1 MGGCFIMLGI
11 SVIVGV
17 HPDSQNLSMNPML
30 LLSRCTWKG
39 GIFGDFK
46 SKDSVPKL
54 LADSMAKKFP

>member
-39 GIFGDFK
+39 GIFGDF
-46 SKDSVPKL
+46 
-54 LADSMAKKFP
+54 